1 MAKSTSE
8 QAAQPNLI
16 NRFVNSPAARI
27 VVVALIALLAFS
39 SHVVYKHYKPGKYD
53 AARKAADTFLT
64 AYTNCD
70 ATTAAKYY
78 APFQN
83 NATAVLAYQQQ
94 CKKGAITFTYD
105 SISKKTS
112 QSITY
117 VYSAAQTGG
126 QPVKFLVEMDTNKAG
141 KAWTVHSVN
150 PVQASAGQQSA
161 GGSPQ
166 GTTTTQ

>member
-8 QAAQPNLI
+8 QAAQPNLT
-16 NRFVNSPAARI
+16 NRFFNSPAARI
-27 VVVALIALLAFS
+27 VVIALVALLVFS
-39 SHVVYKHYKPGKYD
+39 GHIVYKHYRPGKYD

-94 CKKGAITFTYD
+94 CKKGAIHFAYD
-105 SISKKTS
+105 SISTKSAT
-112 QSITY
+112 SITY
-117 VYSAAQTGG
+117 VYAASQSGG
-126 QPVKFLVEMDTNKAG
+126 QPVKFAVQMDSNKAG
-141 KAWTVHSVN
+141 TAWTVHSVN
-150 PVQASAGQQSA
+150 PVQSGATTSNGSSSTQS
-161 GGSPQ
+161 
-166 GTTTTQ
+166 TTTTQ